1 MSEKENVVGLAE
13 ARARLRPLSPD
24 TIESIEKLL
33 AEAKA
38 GNVMA
43 VGIAFAY
50 REDGGTTRWQTL
62 ECDEGHHI
70 YLLGLCHRLAHQA
83 GIKSINASKDLSD

>member
-1 MSEKENVVGLAE
+1 MSSEKIVTLTE
-13 ARARLRPLSPD
+13 ARAQLRPLSPD

-38 GNVMA
+38 GNVIA
-43 VGIAFAY
+43 VGVAFAF
-50 REDGGTTRWQTL
+50 RENGGTTRWQTL

-70 YLLGLCHRLAHQA
+70 YLLGLCHRLAQQA
-83 GIKSINASKDLSD
+83 GIKSINASKDLS